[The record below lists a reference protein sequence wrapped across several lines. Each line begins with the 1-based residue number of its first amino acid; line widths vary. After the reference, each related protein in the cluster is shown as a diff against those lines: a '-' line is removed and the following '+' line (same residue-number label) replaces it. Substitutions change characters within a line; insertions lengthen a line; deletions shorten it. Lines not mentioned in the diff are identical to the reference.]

1 MITSLVVAGMVL
13 AICAGLF
20 SAYAVGFYDGIK
32 DAKRGAARTSKD
44 RAAIACR

>member
-1 MITSLVVAGMVL
+1 VITSLVVAGMVL

-20 SAYAVGFYDGIK
+20 SAYA
-32 DAKRGAARTSKD
+32 DAERGAARISKD